1 MVCSHQFGPIVV
13 IVNSL
18 ENVVENC
25 VIVDKNESDHAD
37 NSKKAIRMPDDFD
50 IVFESKIVRI
60 VVVVGCN
67 CFGSVHYHQQI

>member
-1 MVCSHQFGPIVV
+1 MVCSHQFGPIAV

-18 ENVVENC
+18 ENVVENS
-25 VIVDKNESDHAD
+25 VIVDKNESDHVD

-60 VVVVGCN
+60 AVVVGCN
-67 CFGSVHYHQQI
+67 CFGSLHHHQQV